1 MSKVQIEL
9 PPKLIPLFSTP
20 GLRYLASWGG
30 RGSGKT
36 RTFAL
41 MTAIKGY
48 IFAEAGISGMI
59 LGGREFMNTLAD
71 SSMEEIKQAIR
82 SVPFLKDYYEMGENF
97 IRTKNRRVSYGFC
110 GLRHNLDSIKS
121 KARILL
127 CWVDEAETVSEVA
140 WRKLLPTVR
149 EENSEVWIT
158 WNPERADS
166 ATSKRFRHEEMFD
179 ELTGELIGL
188 GVEMNYTDNP
198 WFPQVLELERRRDQA
213 TQDDAT
219 YRWIWEGDYLE
230 LSEAQIFR
238 ERYVVDAFSDDLWR
252 QADRL
257 FFGADFGFANDPST
271 LIRSFI
277 LDNTLYIEYEAFGY
291 HVELD
296 DLWKMYAG
304 KEGATEEQLAKWK
317 PEDDAKYPGIPGARD
332 WPIKGDCSRPET
344 ISFLRRQGFNIDGA
358 EKWQGSVED
367 GIAHIKGF
375 EKVVI
380 HPRCKKT
387 KEEFQK
393 YSYKKDRLTD
403 EVLPIIVDKWN
414 HGIDAIRY
422 SLDGY
427 IMARGGTG
435 VWSRLA

>member
-9 PPKLIPLFSTP
+9 PPKLIPVFSTP
-20 GLRYLASWGG
+20 NVRYRSSWGG

-48 IFAEAGISGMI
+48 MFAEAGVSGLI
-59 LGGREFMNTLAD
+59 LGAREFMNTLSE

-82 SVPFLKDYYEMGENF
+82 SVPFLKSYYEMGENY
-97 IRTKNRRVSYGFC
+97 IRTKNRRVSYGFA

-127 CWVDEAETVSEVA
+127 CWIDEAETVSEIA

-149 EENSEVWIT
+149 EDGSEVWVT
-158 WNPERADS
+158 WNPERRDS
-166 ATSKRFRHEEMFD
+166 ATSKRFRHDQIFD
-179 ELTGELIGL
+179 EQTGELIGV
-188 GVEMNYTDNP
+188 GCEMNYSDNP
-198 WFPQVLELERRRDQA
+198 WFPEVLEIERRQDQLN
-213 TQDDAT
+213 QDDAT

-238 ERYVVDAFSDDLWR
+238 NKYKVEAFSEDLWKS
-252 QADRL
+252 ADRL

-277 LDNTLYIEYEAFGY
+277 LDNTLYIEYEAFGVG
-291 HVELD
+291 VELD
-296 DLWKMYAG
+296 EMAQFYESVPLS
-304 KEGATEEQLAKWK
+304 
-317 PEDDAKYPGIPGARD
+317 RD

-344 ISFLRRQGFNIDGA
+344 ISFLRRQGFNIDAA

-375 EKVVI
+375 DKVVI
-380 HPRCKKT
+380 HTRCKHT
-387 KEEFQK
+387 LEEFRN

-403 EVLPIIVDKWN
+403 EVLPIIIDKWN
-414 HGIDAIRY
+414 HGVDAIRY

-435 VWSRLA
+435 VWSRL